1 MSKINIFEMYARNFP
16 QDIKMVGNPVK
27 PKTKSA
33 VDIKNM
39 RFKTA
44 NTNIYYK
51 LFF

>member
-33 VDIKNM
+33 VDICVRKHDIQNCQH
-39 RFKTA
+39 
-44 NTNIYYK
+44 
-51 LFF
+51 